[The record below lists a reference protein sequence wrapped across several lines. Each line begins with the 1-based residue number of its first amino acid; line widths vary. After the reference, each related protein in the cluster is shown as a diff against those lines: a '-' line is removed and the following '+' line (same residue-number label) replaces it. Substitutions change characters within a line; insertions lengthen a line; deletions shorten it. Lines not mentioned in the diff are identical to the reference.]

1 MLMRLPSLSS
11 FPRKREPG
19 ATLRPAA
26 RRFGLRPNDRD
37 SWRLR
42 IAGLFSLSLHAAVF
56 AGLLLW
62 FHHAPPAETSPP
74 VPGAV
79 ELVMLEQQGNGAATA
94 PPATAAPSEPAPSAA
109 VPTPPSEPAPPDVPP
124 PDAETADEAL
134 PLPPVPPPAAPPI
147 APQQPSPPV
156 RRAEEAPE
164 INLSG
169 NDSETN
175 AIVTGPDVI
184 PASLDAKSRN
194 REPVYP
200 LEAMRR
206 AQQGAVTLVI
216 HISPAGLPA
225 GVDVA
230 QSSGF
235 MLLDRAARD
244 AVWGWH
250 FLPAVQ
256 DGRPIPSDMKMR
268 VVFQLD

>member
-1 MLMRLPSLSS
+1 MLMRLPCLSS

-26 RRFGLRPNDRD
+26 RRFRPRPNDRG

-62 FHHAPPAETSPP
+62 FHHVPPADTSPP

-79 ELVMLEQQGNGAATA
+79 ELVMLEQQGSGAATA

-109 VPTPPSEPAPPDVPP
+109 VAAPPSRHRGAERPATP
-124 PDAETADEAL
+124 AATAAL
-134 PLPPVPPPAAPPI
+134 PLPPVPPPAAPPS
-147 APQQPSPPV
+147 APQQLSPPV
-156 RRAEEAPE
+156 QRAEEAPE

-216 HISPAGLPA
+216 HVSPTGLPA

-244 AVWGWH
+244 AVWGWR

-256 DGRPIPSDMKMR
+256 DGRPIPSDMRMR